1 MKKKEFLNKNFL
13 PDEIYEKQMKSQ
25 LDSERIKMFFSLIVF
40 CILLP
45 ITISQI
51 TEDEYVENIANEVEV
66 TEEDYFEDFISW
78 INIYNKDAYGEF
90 NLQDGEIIVKEEEDI
105 VRLCKLDNFKVK
117 DIILEEDNKYKVII
131 GRR

>member
-51 TEDEYVENIANEVEV
+51 TEDEYVENIANEVED
-66 TEEDYFEDFISW
+66 TEEEYYEDFISW